1 MMTIYNFNGRPFCL
15 KRDDL
20 IQREQRIFEQL
31 VKDYDERIVY
41 PYQLETAD
49 GDLATR
55 WRHLT
60 ADEVQTLLD
69 GNDERPPVQRLDW
82 DDEYSQFDGKAAT
95 VTRVAPAAHFILTCT
110 LLDQGMQIVPFDIYL
125 PIEDFVSLMLRIKD
139 NSSYGMKDLNMLHP
153 VTYQRIMNK
162 CPQPVSDTGCIILTT
177 AHEIL
182 AQSKGFGEAGDEISL
197 RQDDNGDLCHVVA
210 SIDEKRVWFYEETSV
225 DFDIN
230 PVAEITVADV
240 QALCRALG
248 VLTAADLLLAFE
260 TVFKGSDGTLA
271 PIKAFL
277 AEQGISYTLKE
288 YD

>member
-1 MMTIYNFNGRPFCL
+1 MTIYNFNGRPFCL
-15 KRDDL
+15 RRDNL
-20 IQREQRIFEQL
+20 IQREQRIFELL

-41 PYQLETAD
+41 PYELEAAN
-49 GDLATR
+49 GNLATR

-69 GNDERPPVQRLDW
+69 ENDERPLPQRLVWSDQ
-82 DDEYSQFDGKAAT
+82 YCQIDGTTAT
-95 VTRVAPAAHFILTCT
+95 VTRIAPMAHFILSCT
-110 LLDQGMQIVPFDIYL
+110 LLDQGLQIVPFDIYL

-139 NSSYGMKDLNMLHP
+139 NPSYGMKDLNNLHP

-162 CPQPVSDTGCIILTT
+162 CPQPVSDTGHIILTT

-197 RQDDNGDLCHVVA
+197 KQDDNGDLCHVVA
-210 SIDEKRVWFYEETSV
+210 SIDEKHVEFYEETAI

-248 VLTAADLLLAFE
+248 VSTADDLLLALE

-277 AEQGISYTLKE
+277 NDQGIPFTVKVYE
-288 YD
+288 